1 MDDLGFVNG
10 TVFGAWNAPAAADAL
25 IVSGGKVAW
34 IGRRSEMPRVGR
46 KVDLGGAVL
55 GPGLTDAHVHLYA
68 IAASRLNLDLGGPDV
83 DAHDALLARLAQGA
97 VTLPEGA
104 WVMATG
110 FDENRLRDPRYPT
123 RAELDAAVPDRPVL
137 VRRFCGHVALVN
149 SAALRVLGLGDGTG
163 DPEGGAFGRDPDG
176 RLDGSASEAAAEAI
190 FRAVP
195 RPDAKLLAR
204 ALRATIGD
212 AAALGLTAAV
222 EAAIGF
228 TDGFPAEFALWQGL
242 RRECAD
248 LPLRL
253 GFMHRLDAPEAAA
266 HGLRPTPDPDWQ
278 AITLKFFADGI
289 VGARTAAM
297 TEGYADGAG
306 HGYFMR
312 PEPALRR
319 ALAEAHE
326 AGWQV
331 AVHAVGDRAVAL
343 VAESLE
349 AARRAHPRQ
358 PAAPHRIEH
367 AFRVAP
373 GLLPGLRDLGALV
386 VTQPSFLSRMN
397 RSIHA
402 AFGEA
407 AGTCYQARAMI
418 EAGIGYVPS
427 SDAPTG
433 SISPWIGVA
442 DAMDR
447 GASAGRPVGPDEALR
462 APEVLAAYA
471 EGGARAMGHQGWRG
485 RLEPGMAADLI
496 AIDRDP
502 TGAEA
507 ATMRGTQ
514 VLLTVVRGRVVH
526 DRLHGGRLH
535 DAAGPTERPAR

>member
-25 IVSGGKVAW
+25 IVSGGRVAW
-34 IGRRSEMPRVGR
+34 IGRRSDMPRVGR
-46 KVDLGGAVL
+46 MMDLRGAVL

-68 IAASRLNLDLGGPDV
+68 IAASSLNLDLGGPDI
-83 DAHDALLARLAQGA
+83 DAHDALLSQLAERA
-97 VTLPEGA
+97 VTQPEGA

-110 FDENRLRDPRYPT
+110 FDENRLRDPRTPT

-149 SAALRVLGLGDGTG
+149 SAALRVLGLSDGTG
-163 DPEGGAFGRDPDG
+163 DPEGGAFGRDADG
-176 RLDGSASEAAAEAI
+176 RLDGSASEAAADAI
-190 FRAVP
+190 FRAAP
-195 RPDAKLLAR
+195 RPDETLLAG
-204 ALRATIGD
+204 ALRATIRD
-212 AAALGLTAAV
+212 ASALGLTAAV
-222 EAAIGF
+222 EAATGF
-228 TDGFPAEFALWQGL
+228 TDGFPAEFALWQAL
-242 RRECAD
+242 RREGAD

-253 GFMHRLDAPEAAA
+253 GFMHRLDAADAAA
-266 HGLRPTPDPDWQ
+266 HGLRPSPDPDWQ

-297 TEGYADGAG
+297 TQAYADGAG
-306 HGYFMR
+306 HGFFVR
-312 PEPALRR
+312 SEAALRR
-319 ALAEAHE
+319 ALEEAHE

-349 AARRAHPRQ
+349 AARSAHPREL
-358 PAAPHRIEH
+358 AAPHRIEH
-367 AFRVAP
+367 AFRVAL
-373 GLLPGLRDLGALV
+373 GLLARLRDLGVLV

-402 AFGEA
+402 AFGAA
-407 AGTCYQARAMI
+407 AGTCYQARTLI
-418 EAGIGYVPS
+418 ESGIGYVPS

-433 SISPWIGVA
+433 SVSPWIGVA

-447 GASAGRPVGPDEALR
+447 GASAGRPVGPEEALR

-471 EGGARAMGHQGWRG
+471 EGGARAMGHQAWRG

-502 TGAEA
+502 A
-507 ATMRGTQ
+507 AADAAAMRGTQ
-514 VLLTVVRGRVVH
+514 VLLTMVRGRIVH
-526 DRLHGGRLH
+526 DRLHDGRPQ